1 MWKSGVL
8 GDDTPEKLVNTLLHL
23 VGMHFALWACDKHK
37 ALKVGAFSQLKIK
50 VDPES
55 QLCYLEYNEH
65 RAKNHQGGIKS
76 LHHKNKIVKA
86 FENVEHPE
94 QCIVRI
100 FEKYMSKRPSMDPKC
115 SFDLYLRLLAKIT
128 SPNV

>member
-1 MWKSGVL
+1 MKQLSRDGIIRQKNQAQPISIEQENSMWKSGVL
-8 GDDTPEKLVNTLLHL
+8 GDDTPEKLVNTLLYL
-23 VGMHFALWACDKHK
+23 VGMHFALWAHNEYK

-55 QLCYLEYNEH
+55 QLWYLEYNEH
-65 RAKNHQGGIKS
+65 RAKNHQCGIKS

-94 QCIVRI
+94 
-100 FEKYMSKRPSMDPKC
+100 
-115 SFDLYLRLLAKIT
+115 
-128 SPNV
+128 